1 MRTLS
6 PLDTNESQWQIAKI
20 TLQFLIKEG
29 HFAHGK
35 LKIRCSASIYT
46 IYWQSSE
53 VSAEEDRFS
62 RYQVNLV
69 PAATATR
76 YGDPYYQPPPNHQTG
91 QKKPDGQ
98 VDVKSKKTSIML
110 QLYLQLYNF

>member
-6 PLDTNESQWQIAKI
+6 PLDTNESQWQVAKI
-20 TLQFLIKEG
+20 TLQFLVTHE
-29 HFAHGK
+29 HFANGK
-35 LKIRCSASIYT
+35 LKIRCSASIYS

-53 VSAEEDRFS
+53 VSAEEDS

-98 VDVKSKKTSIML
+98 VDVKSKINSIL
-110 QLYLQLYNF
+110 LFPLP

>member
-1 MRTLS
+1 MA
-6 PLDTNESQWQIAKI
+6 QIG
-20 TLQFLIKEG
+20 LQFLVTED
-29 HFAHGK
+29 HFANGK

-53 VSAEEDRFS
+53 VSAEEDRPK
-62 RYQVNLV
+62 VHLA

-76 YGDPYYQPPPNHQTG
+76 YGVYQPPPNHQTG

-98 VDVKSKKTSIML
+98 VDVKSKNNFILLNIISIL
-110 QLYLQLYNF
+110 